1 MGTLVVVAFDT
12 PHQAEEHRLKLR
24 ELRNKYLLDVAE
36 VVVVVIDEQGK
47 IKLHHAGDLTQDGVV
62 YGGLYTSLANL
73 VSTNAA
79 ADAVPGALAGVG
91 IDDQFMKELAAKLV
105 PGSSVLFVL
114 TRTPSP
120 DREQIFEEMRGM
132 GGKILMTSLSP
143 EDQAK
148 LQTALSGAKS

>member
-1 MGTLVVVAFDT
+1 MGTLVVVAYDK
-12 PHQAEEHRLKLR
+12 PHKAEELRLKLR
-24 ELRNKYLLDVAE
+24 ALRNKYLLDVAE
-36 VVVVVIDEQGK
+36 AVVVVNDEQGK
-47 IKLHHAGDLTQDGVV
+47 IKLRHAGDLTHDGAV

-79 ADAVPGALAGVG
+79 ADAAPGALAGVG
-91 IDDQFMKELAAKLV
+91 INDQFMKELAAKLV

-120 DREQIFEEMRGM
+120 DREQILEELRGM

-143 EDQAK
+143 EDHAT
-148 LQTALSGAKS
+148 LQTALSGVKS